1 VKKISIPIFAN
12 SIHIALPIP
21 FNLVTPVTIAILFFS
36 QHGALGAPSL
46 PDMPI
51 PSFQMGLMQAEGP
64 RDVVLSLQLLA
75 LLTILTVA
83 PAILLMLT
91 SFTRIIIVLSFV
103 RNALALQQTPPNQVL
118 VALAL
123 FLTFFVMTPVLTT
136 IYDEALQPYLNEQ
149 IGAAEA
155 WEKSV
160 TPIRNFVLQHT
171 RDKELSLM
179 VTMSGRERPRNE
191 ADVPMRLL
199 IPAFILSELKTAF
212 QMGIVIY
219 VPFIVVD
226 MIVASIL
233 MSMGMI
239 MLPPMMIS
247 LPFKVLLFVMA
258 DGWSLVV
265 SSLVGSFSL

>member
-1 VKKISIPIFAN
+1 MGWTRKIIFLTILGIVLILSGQSLVFA
-12 SIHIALPIP
+12 APTLPEVP
-21 FNLVTPVTIAILFFS
+21 L
-36 QHGALGAPSL
+36 PSL
-46 PDMPI
+46 
-51 PSFQMGLMQAEGP
+51 QVGLLQAEGP
-64 RDVVLSLQLLA
+64 RDVVLSLQILA
-75 LLTILTVA
+75 MLTILTVA

-91 SFTRIIIVLSFV
+91 GFTRIVIVLGFV
-103 RNALALQQTPPNQVL
+103 RNALALQQTPPNQVV

-123 FLTFFVMTPVLTT
+123 FLTFFVMTPVWSQ
-136 IYDEALQPYLNEQ
+136 IYDDALGPYLSEQ

-155 WEKSV
+155 WEKTV
-160 TPIRNFVLQHT
+160 EPVRAFMLRHT

-179 VTMSGRERPRNE
+179 VTMSGLERPQNASE
-191 ADVPMRLL
+191 VPTRIL
-199 IPAFILSELKTAF
+199 IPAFVLSEIKTAF

-233 MSMGMI
+233 MAMGMI

-258 DGWSLVV
+258 DGWNLVI
-265 SSLVGSFSL
+265 SSLMGSFS